1 VTLPP
6 TQKVVAPD
14 AVIVGRAGKALT
26 VTDTCPLTV
35 ENPSSTVTLYV
46 VLAVGVAVGF
56 ARVEENPDGTEL
68 QLYVYVPDP
77 PLAPASSCTLSPA
90 HIVPGS
96 AVGDALKPPPVTV
109 TVTTSEFEHPVE
121 VEVAVRVNT
130 VVEFKI
136 TVVGSTKAGFTSNDA
151 GVQE

>member
-46 VLAVGVAVGF
+46 VLAAGVAVGL
-56 ARVEENPDGTEL
+56 ARVDVNPAGADV
-68 QLYVYVPDP
+68 QLYVYAPDP

-109 TVTTSEFEHPVE
+109 TVTTSEFEHPVA
-121 VEVAVRVNT
+121 VDVAVRVNT
-130 VVEFKI
+130 VLMVKL
-136 TVVGSTKAGFTSNDA
+136 TVVGSSTVGFTNCAD
-151 GVQE
+151 GVQL

>member
-14 AVIVGRAGKALT
+14 AVIVGLAGKAFT
-26 VTDTCPLTV
+26 FTDTCPLTV
-35 ENPSSTVTLYV
+35 ENPSLTATLYV
-46 VLAVGVAVGF
+46 VLAVGIAVGL
-56 ARVEENPDGTEL
+56 ARVDENPAGTDV

-77 PLAPASSCTLSPA
+77 PLAPAFSCTLSPI
-90 HIVPGS
+90 HIVPGT
-96 AVGDALKPPPVTV
+96 AVGDALKAPPVTE
-109 TVTTSEFEHPVE
+109 TVTISELEQPVE

-151 GVQE
+151 GVQL